1 MTRYGELYVK
11 MEETTK
17 STAIDDLLIQA
28 ENQVLH
34 TFYKWVADKWEVDAL
49 DLLDYNHPIRFLGME
64 IHQTPEG
71 IELGQEGF
79 VRELLRSHKHNGAKS
94 MSQGPKELLIL
105 SDEEEQALVNAE
117 AIDLTGLEAEVK
129 EAQRRVGELMWL
141 MSRTRPDLQYIVA
154 LMSSKLTKNPQM
166 VNKLGQRLLDYL
178 NETIG
183 YRIKLN
189 GYEEGE
195 GEMLNVYTDS
205 SFAPS
210 GGRSHGCAAVF
221 LGTSPLTWRSSRQ
234 ALVTLSTAESELLEA
249 IEGTLLA
256 MSARGV
262 LQELLGRQLLINL
275 FVDNQAAVTLLTTS
289 SGSWRTRHLKLRSYW
304 MKERIQRQEVRVQHV
319 PGPEQKADLGT
330 KPFTRARLKELV
342 ALWNMKDRSSTS
354 PMASVKAGKV
364 EPSLLMKLLMLCQIC
379 GARAR
384 EIYKEDL
391 AAEVPWD
398 LWVAI
403 LVLAVAVIG
412 IWEGI
417 KACSRMRTARLRT
430 LKAKAT
436 RASRISKAEL
446 KELQN
451 LLSRPPGE
459 LDSTQMRKMCE
470 LKEKF
475 EITMPPSSSPVPR
488 SISREPDQPMG
499 TSTSSSSY
507 NKQPKATQKGYV

>member
-1 MTRYGELYVK
+1 

-117 AIDLTGLEAEVK
+117 TIDLTGLEAEVK

-154 LMSSKLTKNPQM
+154 LMSSKLIKNPQM

-189 GYEEGE
+189 GYEESD

-221 LGTSPLTWRSSRQ
+221 LGSSPLTWRSSR
-234 ALVTLSTAESELLEA
+234 ESVGGGDVADDIQRKLEDKTSKVEILLD
-249 IEGTLLA
+249 EGADPPTGIT
-256 MSARGV
+256 SATCTWARTEG
-262 LQELLGRQLLINL
+262 GPG
-275 FVDNQAAVTLLTTS
+275 NQAVHKGTAKRTGGAVEHEGS
-289 SGSWRTRHLKLRSYW
+289 FFDFAYGISESG
-304 MKERIQRQEVRVQHV
+304 
-319 PGPEQKADLGT
+319 
-330 KPFTRARLKELV
+330 
-342 ALWNMKDRSSTS
+342 
-354 PMASVKAGKV
+354 
-364 EPSLLMKLLMLCQIC
+364 
-379 GARAR
+379 
-384 EIYKEDL
+384 
-391 AAEVPWD
+391 
-398 LWVAI
+398 
-403 LVLAVAVIG
+403 
-412 IWEGI
+412 
-417 KACSRMRTARLRT
+417 
-430 LKAKAT
+430 
-436 RASRISKAEL
+436 
-446 KELQN
+446 
-451 LLSRPPGE
+451 
-459 LDSTQMRKMCE
+459 
-470 LKEKF
+470 
-475 EITMPPSSSPVPR
+475 
-488 SISREPDQPMG
+488 
-499 TSTSSSSY
+499 
-507 NKQPKATQKGYV
+507 